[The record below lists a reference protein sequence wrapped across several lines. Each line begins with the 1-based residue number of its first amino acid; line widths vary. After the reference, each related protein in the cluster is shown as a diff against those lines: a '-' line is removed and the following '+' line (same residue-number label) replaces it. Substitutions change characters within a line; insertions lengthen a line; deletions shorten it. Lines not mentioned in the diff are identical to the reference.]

1 MIPVGPCFDTV
12 RIRHGGGHASLPPA
26 MQRKEDPKQLKLSF
40 GHSIQLV
47 RPWGSETHEVREL
60 VSV

>member
-1 MIPVGPCFDTV
+1 MILYASVTD
-12 RIRHGGGHASLPPA
+12 GHASLSPPT

-47 RPWGSETHEVREL
+47 RPWGSETSETHEVREL